1 MTQDNT
7 KGNNQPA
14 VEGLDFHGDYT
25 VNQTKRKPFPGRSVI
40 EPRVMIDPDV
50 YAEIKKHAE
59 ETVAVEQCGVLVGNT
74 CQDDVGKYLVINGSI
89 RGKHA
94 RNEGAQVVF
103 THETWDYIHSQMEAN
118 FKGRAIVGWYHTHPG
133 FGIFLSDMDKFI
145 QDYFFNQPFQ
155 VALVIDPTSAKE
167 GLFAWIN
174 GKTTALS
181 RCWIGDE
188 MRKLT
193 QGPVGTEKNFEKMP
207 MVEPAP
213 QHYSSDSPAYV
224 KIEKA
229 DLQASGR
236 PPLLMIAL
244 AFFIGVS
251 LSLFT
256 LRSTFYH
263 AALTAARAETRELL
277 GAWAADTAAAE
288 EFKLLHGKIAA
299 FSKKYEALPSTAE
312 EYAAISASFTADLND
327 FVARMSEIATATA
340 NRRNRVQNALE
351 SVSSQPV
358 RTLEQSEQV
367 VNRLREAMAESIL
380 IQIMPYLASLSAQPL
395 DMNRIREAQPL
406 VKHIIQLDPRLE
418 PGLREKLPWLFF

>member
-1 MTQDNT
+1 MTKENNQT
-7 KGNNQPA
+7 NNQPA
-14 VEGLDFHGDYT
+14 VEGLDFHGDYA
-25 VNQTKRKPFPGRSVI
+25 VNQTKRKPFPGRSVV

-59 ETVAVEQCGVLVGNT
+59 ETVAVEQCGILVGNT
-74 CQDDVGKYLVINGSI
+74 CQDDVGKYLIINGSI

-155 VALVIDPTSAKE
+155 VALVIDPTSSKE

-174 GKTTALS
+174 GKTCALS
-181 RCWIGDE
+181 RCWVGDE

-207 MVEPAP
+207 MVEPPA
-213 QHYSSDSPAYV
+213 QQGENAATTVVRIEKSDSSG
-224 KIEKA
+224 
-229 DLQASGR
+229 LGR

-244 AFFIGVS
+244 AFFVGIS
-251 LSLFT
+251 LSLLT

-277 GAWAADTAAAE
+277 GAWSADTAAAE
-288 EFKLLHGKIAA
+288 EFQLLHGKVAA
-299 FSKKYEALPSTAE
+299 LAKKYEGQFVGSPELAALN
-312 EYAAISASFTADLND
+312 ASFSEDINDL
-327 FVARMSEIATATA
+327 VARMSEIATATA
-340 NRRNRVQNALE
+340 NRRNRVHKALA
-351 SVSSQPV
+351 SVSGQTVTS
-358 RTLEQSEQV
+358 LEQSKQV
-367 VNRLREAMAESIL
+367 ISQLREVMAESIL
-380 IQIMPYLASLSAQPL
+380 IQIMPYLVSLSSQPL

>member
-1 MTQDNT
+1 MTQDNN
-7 KGNNQPA
+7 KSNNQPA

-59 ETVAVEQCGVLVGNT
+59 ETVAVEQCGILVGNT
-74 CQDDVGKYLVINGSI
+74 CQDDVGKYLTINGSI

-103 THETWDYIHSQMEAN
+103 THETWDYIHSQMEAQ

-155 VALVIDPTSAKE
+155 VALVIDPTSSKE

-174 GKTTALS
+174 GKTCALS

-193 QGPVGTEKNFEKMP
+193 QGPVGTEKNFERMP
-207 MVEPAP
+207 MVEPTEQHAGSSAP
-213 QHYSSDSPAYV
+213 TV
-224 KIEKA
+224 VRIEKA
-229 DLQASGR
+229 DSSGDGKV
-236 PPLLMIAL
+236 PYLMIAL
-244 AFFIGVS
+244 AFLIGIS

-256 LRSTFYH
+256 LRSTLYH

-288 EFKLLHGKIAA
+288 EFQLLHGKIAA
-299 FSKKYEALPSTAE
+299 LSNKYENLLQHSE
-312 EYAAISASFTADLND
+312 EYAAIRASFTADIND
-327 FVARMSEIATATA
+327 VVARMSEIATATA
-340 NRRNRVQNALE
+340 NRRSRVQKALE
-351 SVSSQPV
+351 SVSGQTVTS
-358 RTLEQSEQV
+358 LEQSKQV
-367 VNRLREAMAESIL
+367 VTQLREAMAESIL
-380 IQIMPYLASLSAQPL
+380 IQIMPYLVSLSSQPL

>member
-1 MTQDNT
+1 MTQDNN

-25 VNQTKRKPFPGRSVI
+25 VNQTKRKPFPGRSVV

-59 ETVAVEQCGVLVGNT
+59 ETVAVEQCGILVGNT

-103 THETWDYIHSQMEAN
+103 THETWDYIHSQMEAQ

-155 VALVIDPTSAKE
+155 VALVIDSTSSKE

-174 GKTTALS
+174 GKTCALS
-181 RCWIGDE
+181 RCWVGDE

-193 QGPVGTEKNFEKMP
+193 QGPVGTEKNFERMP
-207 MVEPAP
+207 MVEAP
-213 QHYSSDSPAYV
+213 EQRGEDTATTV
-224 KIEKA
+224 VRIEK
-229 DLQASGR
+229 SEVSEGR
-236 PPLLMIAL
+236 QPYLMIAL
-244 AFFIGVS
+244 AFLIGVS

-263 AALTAARAETRELL
+263 AAMMAARSETRELL
-277 GAWAADTAAAE
+277 GAWAADAAATE
-288 EFKLLHGKIAA
+288 ELKMLHGKVAA
-299 FSKKYEALPSTAE
+299 LSDKYTALPKTAE
-312 EYAAISASFTADLND
+312 EYVAFNASFTADISD
-327 FVARMSEIATATA
+327 IIARMSEVATSTE
-340 NRRNRVQNALE
+340 NRRKRVQNALE
-351 SVSSQPV
+351 SVSGQAV
-358 RTLEQSEQV
+358 RGLEQSEKVISQ
-367 VNRLREAMAESIL
+367 LREVMAESIL
-380 IQIMPYLASLSAQPL
+380 IQIMPYLVSLSSQPL

-418 PGLREKLPWLFF
+418 SGLREKLPWLFF

>member
-1 MTQDNT
+1 MTKENNQT
-7 KGNNQPA
+7 NNQPA
-14 VEGLDFHGDYT
+14 VEGLDFHGDYA
-25 VNQTKRKPFPGRSVI
+25 VNQTKRKPFPGRSVV

-59 ETVAVEQCGVLVGNT
+59 ETVAVEQCGILVGNT
-74 CQDDVGKYLVINGSI
+74 CQDDVGKYLIINGSI

-155 VALVIDPTSAKE
+155 VALVIDPTSSRE

-174 GKTTALS
+174 GKTCALS

-207 MVEPAP
+207 MVEPPA
-213 QHYSSDSPAYV
+213 QQGENAATTVVRIEKSDSSD
-224 KIEKA
+224 
-229 DLQASGR
+229 LGR
-236 PPLLMIAL
+236 PPFLMIAL
-244 AFFIGVS
+244 AFFIGIS

-288 EFKLLHGKIAA
+288 EFQLLHGKVAA
-299 FSKKYEALPSTAE
+299 LAKKFESQFVVSPEHASLN
-312 EYAAISASFTADLND
+312 ASFSEDINDL
-327 FVARMSEIATATA
+327 VARMSEIATATA
-340 NRRNRVQNALE
+340 NRRNRVHKALA
-351 SVSSQPV
+351 SVSGQTVTS
-358 RTLEQSEQV
+358 LEQSKKVISQ
-367 VNRLREAMAESIL
+367 LREVMAESIL
-380 IQIMPYLASLSAQPL
+380 IQIMPYLVSLSSQPL

-418 PGLREKLPWLFF
+418 SGLREKLPWLFF

>member
-1 MTQDNT
+1 MTKENNQT
-7 KGNNQPA
+7 NNQPA
-14 VEGLDFHGDYT
+14 VEGLDFHGDYA
-25 VNQTKRKPFPGRSVI
+25 VNQTKRKPFPGRSVV

-59 ETVAVEQCGVLVGNT
+59 ETVAVEQCGILVGNT
-74 CQDDVGKYLVINGSI
+74 CQDDVGKYLIINGSI

-155 VALVIDPTSAKE
+155 VALVIDPTSSKE

-174 GKTTALS
+174 GKTCALS

-207 MVEPAP
+207 MVEPPA
-213 QHYSSDSPAYV
+213 QQSENAATTVVRIEKSDSPG
-224 KIEKA
+224 
-229 DLQASGR
+229 LGR
-236 PPLLMIAL
+236 PPFLMIAL
-244 AFFIGVS
+244 AFFIGIS

-288 EFKLLHGKIAA
+288 EFKLLHGKVAA
-299 FSKKYEALPSTAE
+299 FSDKYNTLLQGSE
-312 EYAAISASFTADLND
+312 EYAAIRASFTTDIND
-327 FVARMSEIATATA
+327 VVARMSEIATATA
-340 NRRNRVQNALE
+340 NRRNRVHKALE
-351 SVSSQPV
+351 SVSGQTVNS
-358 RTLEQSEQV
+358 LEQSKQV
-367 VNRLREAMAESIL
+367 ISQLRETMAESIL
-380 IQIMPYLASLSAQPL
+380 IQIMPYLVSLSSQPL

-418 PGLREKLPWLFF
+418 SGLREKLPWLFF